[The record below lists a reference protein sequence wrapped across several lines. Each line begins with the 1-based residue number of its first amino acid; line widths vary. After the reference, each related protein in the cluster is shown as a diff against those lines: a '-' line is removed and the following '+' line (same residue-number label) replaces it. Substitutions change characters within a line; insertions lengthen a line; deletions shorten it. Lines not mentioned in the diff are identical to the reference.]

1 MFPSLIQAALFLANI
16 FKAMKAMASLA
27 YVLWFPI
34 ELEGLSIFV
43 GQGCRKRDWG
53 L

>member
-1 MFPSLIQAALFLANI
+1 MFPSLIQAALFLANM

-34 ELEGLSIFV
+34 ELERLSICV
-43 GQGCRKRDWG
+43 AQGCCKSDWG